1 MVSGGWMSRGKNT
14 INTQTIKGVIKMQ
27 DFPAAHSMDTEWF
40 AIDADGNIGIF
51 ASGEGGAVPQ
61 THYSPV
67 VESQE
72 QDPVYLNNIFY
83 EWSKRTEDGIIA
95 HSSSSQQILQS
106 LGIDLSELEN
116 TSKGNIGSIFLR
128 SFMNTSIDE
137 NEKSIKSWQYSDTHW
152 LLFPNGDELSM
163 LKILK
168 NDKWRLGDYVIRFSG
183 QPQMLFVSYSPISTI
198 QMLLKKGYL
207 NYYLR
212 LNSNSYDNTLLTL
225 LGCFS
230 YSHDHSSPTPYEWE
244 GNQPTSPL
252 KLSDLPERLQDA
264 LSWNWFENIKFA
276 DSQKIQP
283 IEHTKCRTWKNDKWW
298 LDTQNNHH
306 EKHPH
311 E

>member
-1 MVSGGWMSRGKNT
+1 MN
-14 INTQTIKGVIKMQ
+14 
-27 DFPAAHSMDTEWF
+27 FPAAHSMDTEWF

-61 THYSPV
+61 TNDPPF
-67 VESQE
+67 VESQA

-83 EWSKRTEDGIIA
+83 EWAKRSEDGIID
-95 HSSSSQQILQS
+95 HSSTSEQILQS
-106 LGIDLSELEN
+106 IDINLSELEN
-116 TSKGNIGSIFLR
+116 AGKGNLGVRFLR
-128 SFMNTSIDE
+128 LLIDATSI
-137 NEKSIKSWQYSDTHW
+137 NEQETAIKSWQYPDTHW

-168 NDKWRLGDYVIRFSG
+168 NDNWRLSDYVIRFSG
-183 QPQMLFVSYSPISTI
+183 QPLMLFVSYSPISTI
-198 QMLLKKGYL
+198 QMLFKKGYL

-212 LNSNSYDNTLLTL
+212 LNSNSYDNTLLNL
-225 LGCFS
+225 LGFFA
-230 YSHDHSSPTPYEWE
+230 YSHDHSSPAPYEWE
-244 GNQPTSPL
+244 GIQPSSPL
-252 KLSDLPERLQDA
+252 KLSDLPEKLQDA

-283 IEHTKCRTWKNDKWW
+283 IEHTKCRTWNNDKWW